1 MIARVRCALAA
12 TALIEQNDEVGFGIE
27 KSSPTWRRAGAGPS
41 MKDNDWLSSW
51 IAGHVPI
58 DMVSITDVEH
68 AAIEGLNV
76 GIQRHF
82 AGLADEPRARPVL
95 RSLPTC
101 KIQDLWITSRAEAC
115 SPAGF
120 R

>member
-12 TALIEQNDEVGFGIE
+12 TTLIEQNDEVGFGIE
-27 KSSPTWRRAGAGPS
+27 KSSPTWRRARAGPA
-41 MKDNDWLSSW
+41 MKDNDRLSSW

-76 GIQRHF
+76 GVQWHF
-82 AGLADEPRARPVL
+82 ACLADEPHACPVP
-95 RSLPTC
+95 RSLSTRG
-101 KIQDLWITSRAEAC
+101 IQD
-115 SPAGF
+115 
-120 R
+120 